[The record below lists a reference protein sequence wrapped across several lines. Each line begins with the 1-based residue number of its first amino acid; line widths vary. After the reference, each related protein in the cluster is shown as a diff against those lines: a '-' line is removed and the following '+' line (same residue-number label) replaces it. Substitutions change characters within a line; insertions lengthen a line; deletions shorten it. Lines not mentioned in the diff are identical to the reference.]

1 MSRPTKCLVTHVTFV
16 WFLSTV
22 KSAVAN
28 KMSSLC
34 ESFVTNN
41 TFKWFL
47 SRMPKVDSV
56 FAWLTTAGVYAYK
69 TNYFWASVVALF
81 NSGQLNSSAQTYS
94 DQMLSHNL
102 DCYRNVSLEIQ
113 ISEHLQKARS
123 FNVDLIKPLLE
134 DAQCIIPSKKWIA

>member
-1 MSRPTKCLVTHVTFV
+1 
-16 WFLSTV
+16 
-22 KSAVAN
+22 
-28 KMSSLC
+28 
-34 ESFVTNN
+34 
-41 TFKWFL
+41 
-47 SRMPKVDSV
+47 MPKVDSV